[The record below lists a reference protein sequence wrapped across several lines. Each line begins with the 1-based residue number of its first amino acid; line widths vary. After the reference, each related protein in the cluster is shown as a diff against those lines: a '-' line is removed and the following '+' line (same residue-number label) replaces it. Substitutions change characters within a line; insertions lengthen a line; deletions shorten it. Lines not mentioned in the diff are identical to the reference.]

1 MIKSARVQSEISRR
15 ASGAERNVVMLSGT
29 IPSVSGCISKMKLPS
44 SSATAWN
51 RRPREQ
57 NANSPPARTNSFE
70 SGCNFEQP
78 GFGRGRGERGCANRA
93 DPKGYESPKGGQSPV
108 FWPDISSGSL
118 RVSLPERRRGR
129 GGDRPTGRWETR
141 RKGWMW
147 TVRAD
152 EDGTIERTRPA
163 RIEERSTNHQLILIF
178 LVIFS
183 GQRHN
188 MWTLSYY

>member
-1 MIKSARVQSEISRR
+1 MRNENSFFTRVHLPNRSFSLPPPSRKANDPFAKPKTHARARAAAQHPLISTMIKSARVQSEISRR

-129 GGDRPTGRWETR
+129 GGDRPTGR
-141 RKGWMW
+141 
-147 TVRAD
+147 
-152 EDGTIERTRPA
+152 
-163 RIEERSTNHQLILIF
+163 
-178 LVIFS
+178 
-183 GQRHN
+183 
-188 MWTLSYY
+188 